1 MKPALSGELAQWASG
16 LTIDQ
21 IPDAVIDDAKLRILD
36 ILGVTIAACPTEA
49 ARIARDSAVAIGSG
63 NSRVLGFGDRVAPAA
78 AAIANGVMAHIHDYD
93 DTHSD
98 ARIHISNP
106 IVTTVLSLGYA
117 RNISGADAL
126 LALVVGAELT
136 ARIGMIA
143 PAEFHVQG
151 FHTTGV
157 IAAVGSAYGAA
168 KIMSLSWQETQ
179 NAIGIVCSQASGISE
194 CFSDGTW
201 TKRLHPGWAAHCGIS
216 AATLASF
223 GFTGPA
229 KGLEG
234 ARGLFN
240 THIGRADHRYEVAT
254 EQLGQTW
261 HSPRSSF
268 KPYACGHVIH
278 GFIDAVLNLQK
289 VHGVTADQVKR
300 ITCPTAKW
308 MMPLVAE
315 PRDLKLRPDDEAF
328 AKISLYFSVAAAL
341 VNRGLDLETFEHDRL
356 DHPGTLELADKI
368 YCTVDAD
375 AAPNAYKGWVI
386 VETNDGRTLEQIVPH
401 SLGSDANPMSAADL
415 ARKFHNNLAFG
426 GMPDITGRAMTM
438 IEELHGSAT
447 IRDLVDLCCR
457 A

>member
-1 MKPALSGELAQWASG
+1 MKPTLSGELAQWASK

-21 IPDAVIDDAKLRILD
+21 VPDTVIRDAKLRILD

-63 NSRVLGFGDRVAPAA
+63 GSRVMGFGDRVAPGA

-106 IVTTVLSLGYA
+106 IVTTVLSFGYA

-126 LALVVGAELT
+126 LALVAGAELT

-157 IAAVGSAYGAA
+157 IAAVGAAYAAA
-168 KIMSLSWQETQ
+168 KIMGLPWSQTR

-201 TKRLHPGWAAHCGIS
+201 TKRFHPAWAAHCGIT

-229 KGLEG
+229 KALDG

-240 THIGRADHRYEVAT
+240 THIGRADHRFDIAT
-254 EQLGQTW
+254 EQLGSVW

-278 GFIDAVLNLQK
+278 GFIDAILQLQK
-289 VHGVTADQVKR
+289 AHGLTASQVKR

-341 VNRGLDLETFEHDRL
+341 VNRGLDLEAFEHDRL
-356 DHPGTLELADKI
+356 HDAETLALADKI
-368 YCTVDAD
+368 DCTLDPD

-386 VETNDGRTLEQIVPH
+386 VETTDGRTLEQIVPH

-415 ARKFHNNLAFG
+415 TRKFRDNVTFG
-426 GMPDITGRAMTM
+426 GMQDIADRALAA
-438 IEELHGSAT
+438 IDDLHRAAT
-447 IRDLVDLCCR
+447 IRELVDLCCR